1 MAKPYHILV
10 IEDDSD
16 DAELIRLGFE
26 KHDEFFLDFTTTGED
41 GLKKMAETS
50 YDLISVDFALPGIS
64 GLDVLELVREF
75 DRDIP
80 VVMVTGRD
88 TEDLQVV
95 AFQKH
100 ATRYVAKSVD
110 SFRSLPHIFEVIIK
124 EARFNIEKKAIQ
136 KDEAR
141 ARAMI
146 RCVLKNSPA
155 GIYLLRDGRFKQ
167 ANPKFKEIFGCGDE
181 ELIDAPFW
189 SVVSPENFE
198 CEMSEKNED
207 GISLQEFGVRR
218 KDGSICWAEMLINP
232 VVYQDDKWILGNI
245 IDVTEKKEDKDELLR
260 HNREL
265 TALHNIIMRAIDA
278 AGDAA
283 GDADDLLDGALSDVL
298 IGLAGMEG
306 GGIFLMEDGR
316 PVLRSLRVPV
326 EDLVRFM
333 DRYPVEELLEDPQ
346 IHAADEGKEEEKE
359 EWMRFWA
366 SAPIEYQNKTT
377 GLLVVMGRRDYVK
390 KDEFMVLLK
399 KLARQIGCMMEV
411 SARLRSR

>member
-10 IEDDSD
+10 IEDDPD

-50 YDLISVDFALPGIS
+50 YDLVSVDFALPGIS

-100 ATRYVAKSVD
+100 ATSYVAKSVD

-124 EARFNIEKKAIQ
+124 EARFNIEKSAIQ

-141 ARAMI
+141 AKAMI
-146 RCVLKNSPA
+146 RCVLKNSPT
-155 GIYLLRDGRFKQ
+155 GIYLLRDGRFRQ
-167 ANPKFKEIFGCGDE
+167 ANPKFKDIFGCGDE
-181 ELIDAPFW
+181 DLIDAPFW
-189 SVVSPENFE
+189 SVVSPENFK
-198 CEMSEKNED
+198 CDISEKNED

-218 KDGSICWAEMLINP
+218 KDGSICWAEMLIIP
-232 VVYQDDKWILGNI
+232 VVYQDDKWILGYI
-245 IDVTEKKEDKDELLR
+245 IDVTEKKEDEDELLR
-260 HNREL
+260 HDREL
-265 TALHNIIMRAIDA
+265 TALHNIIMRAIA
-278 AGDAA
+278 VAGDV
-283 GDADDLLDGALSDVL
+283 DDLLDGALSDAL

-306 GGIFLMEDGR
+306 GGIFLLEDGR
-316 PVLRSLRVPV
+316 PVLRSLRGPV

-333 DRYPVEELLEDPQ
+333 DRHPVEELLEDPQ
-346 IHAADEGKEEEKE
+346 IHVADEEEEE
-359 EWMRFWA
+359 EEEEEEGMRLWA

-377 GLLVVMGRRDYVK
+377 GLLVVMGRRGYVK
-390 KDEFMVLLK
+390 EDEFMALLK